1 MAERTTN
8 DEVMSRSELAT
19 YLSELSQRFEDEENG
34 VDVPVGNK
42 TVSLGRSDDV
52 SVSVDVVE
60 RSSKLRGNR
69 ETVTVT
75 MSWKPDS

>member
-1 MAERTTN
+1 MAERTTS

-19 YLSELSQRFEDEENG
+19 YLSELSHRFEDSEDG

-60 RSSKLRGNR
+60 RSSRLRGNR

-75 MSWKPDS
+75 MSWKPES

>member
-8 DEVMSRSELAT
+8 DEVLSRNELAA
-19 YLSELSQRFEDEENG
+19 YLSELSERFENEEG

-42 TVSLGRSDDV
+42 TVSLGHSDDV

-75 MSWKPDS
+75 MSWKPES

>member
-8 DEVMSRSELAT
+8 DEVMSRSELAV
-19 YLSELSQRFEDEENG
+19 YLSELSQRFEDDENG

-75 MSWKPDS
+75 MSWKPHS

>member
-8 DEVMSRSELAT
+8 DEVMSRSELAS
-19 YLSELSQRFEDEENG
+19 YLSELSQRFDDGGDG

-60 RSSKLRGNR
+60 RSSRLRGNR